1 VRHHRPARSVLNN
14 CNGTEEQEAPGLP
27 YSSIL
32 SLLYLAHGPGRM
44 PPQVV
49 LQPSQGLEDD
59 GVLSCFLKEKS
70 HLLLLLGLPLGK
82 ET

>member
-1 VRHHRPARSVLNN
+1 
-14 CNGTEEQEAPGLP
+14 
-27 YSSIL
+27 
-32 SLLYLAHGPGRM
+32 M